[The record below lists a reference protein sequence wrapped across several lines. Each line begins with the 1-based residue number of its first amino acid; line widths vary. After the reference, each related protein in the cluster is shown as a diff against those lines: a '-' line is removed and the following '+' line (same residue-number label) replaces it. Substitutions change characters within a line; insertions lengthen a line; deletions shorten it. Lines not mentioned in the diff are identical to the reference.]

1 MDIRPAARVQAQP
14 KDAQSHRVGVD
25 EAWRRWL
32 FWLFFAGNYQPSTR
46 PFRGD
51 ADHRPL
57 FFTIFCTKQ
66 RESRKAARA
75 VNSFRAQRGKVHM
88 SIKYHYDNVSSIIN
102 MATHCNIATALDVPA
117 AR

>member
-51 ADHRPL
+51 ADRSAVVFYYIL
-57 FFTIFCTKQ
+57 Y
-66 RESRKAARA
+66 KAAGIA
-75 VNSFRAQRGKVHM
+75 K
-88 SIKYHYDNVSSIIN
+88 SS
-102 MATHCNIATALDVPA
+102 TRRKQFQSA